1 MAKTHSFVV
10 TGPYYTAFG
19 PLRLDLAT
27 PLHKRCADSLIRS
40 ISASGRPSE
49 FYGLT
54 LRDRPVCKH
63 DSLQV

>member
-27 PLHKRCADSLIRS
+27 PLHKRCADSLIQVY
-40 ISASGRPSE
+40 ISLGQA
-49 FYGLT
+49 F
-54 LRDRPVCKH
+54 
-63 DSLQV
+63 